1 MPQVVAVRRGARG
14 EVRVRLDDGRT
25 FTVPESAW
33 RHLALV
39 SPGPLSPDALQYL
52 ERESALA
59 RFRERAVRILAVR
72 PRSRS
77 ELRQRLCRY
86 GPPELVL
93 QVVED
98 LQRRGLVDDLRFSV
112 EWVRTRRAVRGLGS
126 ERLRCELLRKG
137 VSRETVEQA
146 LREGAGDDEE
156 ALAVAL
162 ARDRLRRCAGL
173 PRDVAF
179 RRLAG
184 YLARRGFSSAVVFR
198 ALRAVGIQPRGG
210 SDDAEG
216 EP

>member
-39 SPGPLSPDALQYL
+39 SPGPVSPDALRYL

-59 RFRERAVRILAVR
+59 RIRERAVRLLAVR

-126 ERLRCELLRKG
+126 ERLRHELLRKG

-146 LREGAGDDEE
+146 LREGGGDEE

-162 ARDRLRRCAGL
+162 ARDRLRRCVGL

-198 ALRAVGIQPRGG
+198 ALRAVGIQPPGAA
-210 SDDAEG
+210 DDAEG
-216 EP
+216 DP